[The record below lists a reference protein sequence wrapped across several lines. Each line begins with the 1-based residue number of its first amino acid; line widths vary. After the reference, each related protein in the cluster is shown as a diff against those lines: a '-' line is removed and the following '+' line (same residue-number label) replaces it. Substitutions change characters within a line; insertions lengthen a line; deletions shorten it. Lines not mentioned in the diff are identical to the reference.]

1 MPCALLVQLHKSLC
15 TSGRLHDLLIDKN
28 NLFGDSD
35 ILFMVTVTTGKKLMN
50 AEEQFKYLS
59 WGVEQFIT
67 REDFRQK
74 RVDSEKTGQPLVV
87 KLGVDPTAPDI
98 HFGHT
103 VVLRKLRQFQDAGH
117 QAVLL
122 IGGFTSQIG
131 DPSGKSKTRPALSP
145 EEIKVNAATYLEQV
159 EKILIRE
166 KLQVVD
172 NSDWLNPMT
181 LKDMIKLLSQA
192 TMSKILEHN
201 TFKDRFKEA
210 ESIRMHEFIYP
221 FLQAY
226 DSIHLK
232 ADIELG
238 GTDQLFNIALGR
250 ELQKE
255 YGQRPQS
262 ALLMPVLT
270 GTDGLQ
276 KMSKSL
282 GNYIGVNESPKV
294 MAQKLLN
301 MPDKNIVMYFQLLTS
316 VAPEEVLE
324 IQKKMEESPSTEV
337 ILGFKNRL
345 VEEILKNYHPGSSAS
360 STDVL
365 EISSSECTEGRLGLM
380 KAMQM
385 AGFIKSNREGM
396 QFLQNGA
403 VRVADQIIQ
412 DKNFEIDLSK
422 GEVMLNVGKKKF
434 IQLKLKA

>member
-1 MPCALLVQLHKSLC
+1 M
-15 TSGRLHDLLIDKN
+15 D
-28 NLFGDSD
+28 
-35 ILFMVTVTTGKKLMN
+35 
-50 AEEQFKYLS
+50 AEQQFNYLS

-67 REDFRQK
+67 REDFKQK
-74 RVDSEKTGQPLVV
+74 LMDSEKKGQPLVV

-131 DPSGKSKTRPALSP
+131 DPSGKSKTRPALST
-145 EEIKVNAATYLEQV
+145 EEIKANAATYLEQV
-159 EKILIRE
+159 EKVLIRE
-166 KLQVVD
+166 KLKVVD
-172 NSDWLNPMT
+172 NSDWLNSMT

-201 TFKDRFKEA
+201 TFKDRFKDA

-226 DSIHLK
+226 DSIHLG

-270 GTDGLQ
+270 GTDGMQ

-316 VAPEEVLE
+316 VSPGEVLE
-324 IQKKMEESPSTEV
+324 IEKKMAESPSTEV

-345 VEEILKNYHPGSSAS
+345 VEEILKIYHPGSSAS

-365 EISSSECTEGRLGLM
+365 EIPASDCPQGRLSLM
-380 KAMQM
+380 KAMQL

-403 VRVADQIIQ
+403 VRVDSRIIE
-412 DKNFEIDLSK
+412 DKNFEIDLSG

-434 IQLKLKA
+434 IQLKRKA

>member
-1 MPCALLVQLHKSLC
+1 
-15 TSGRLHDLLIDKN
+15 
-28 NLFGDSD
+28 
-35 ILFMVTVTTGKKLMN
+35 MN

-67 REDFRQK
+67 REDFKQK
-74 RVDSEKTGQPLVV
+74 LLDSEKKGQPLVV

-131 DPSGKSKTRPALSP
+131 DPSGKSKTRPALST

-166 KLQVVD
+166 KLNVVD

-232 ADIELG
+232 ADVELG

-301 MPDKNIVMYFQLLTS
+301 MPDKNIVSYFQLLTS
-316 VAPEEVLE
+316 LPPEEVLE
-324 IQKKMEESPSTEV
+324 IEKKMTESPSTEV
-337 ILGFKNRL
+337 ILDFKNKL
-345 VEEILKNYHPGSSAS
+345 VEEVLKIYHPGSSAS
-360 STDVL
+360 SVDVL
-365 EISSSECTEGRLGLM
+365 EISASECTEGRLSLM
-380 KAMQM
+380 KAMQL
-385 AGFIKSNREGM
+385 ANFIKSNREGV

-403 VRVADQIIQ
+403 VRVAEQIIQ
-412 DKNFEIDLSK
+412 DKNFEIDLVK

-434 IQLKLKA
+434 IQLKLKV